1 LTLEP
6 ATAGLRGASVPELRA
21 ALAFLRSPAFLVDFD
36 ARRPSVSSGP
46 PHGLTIDDGPA
57 AERPRVD
64 RVSEVANT
72 VARIVER
79 SLRLAAVVDLRGG
92 PEPASPAADRIV
104 LQLAG
109 EATVGAAVLAP
120 GATAYVSGSERL
132 PAAAEGGGCRLV
144 VTLEALT
151 DAEFRTW
158 LAATLRAPG
167 SPVARVPLHAPPGE
181 RADFVAAVRS
191 DFAGALASPSI
202 LERFLAYR
210 DRRAPARPPLGG
222 ASRLTD
228 PSAQSVVVCATRDV
242 HVTLESAEQVRVDA
256 GGVSL
261 QMPLAAGLILRFVQ
275 DRDQVAVAG
284 VEREFAERL
293 PAGEIHAFLQDLANQ
308 QVVAFTSAWP
318 P

>member
-1 LTLEP
+1 MTLER

-21 ALAFLRSPAFLVDFD
+21 ALAFLRSPAFLVDLD

-46 PHGLTIDDGPA
+46 PHGLTIEGPA
-57 AERPRVD
+57 AGRPRID
-64 RVSEVANT
+64 RGSEVANT

-79 SLRLAAVVDLRGG
+79 SLRLAAVVDLCGG
-92 PEPASPAADRIV
+92 SEPASPAADRIV

-120 GATAYVSGSERL
+120 GATAYVPGSERL
-132 PAAAEGGGCRLV
+132 SAAGGCRLV

-151 DAEFRTW
+151 DTEFRTW

-167 SPVARVPLHAPPGE
+167 SPAARVPLHAPPGE
-181 RADFVAAVRS
+181 RADFVAAVGS
-191 DFAGALASPSI
+191 AFAGALASPSI

-210 DRRAPARPPLGG
+210 DRQAPARPPLDG
-222 ASRLTD
+222 SPRLTD
-228 PSAQSVVVCATRDV
+228 PSTQSVVVCATRDL
-242 HVTLESAEQVRVDA
+242 HVTLESADQVRVDA
-256 GGVSL
+256 GGMSL
-261 QMPLAAGLILRFVQ
+261 QMPLAAGLILRVVQ
-275 DRDQVAVAG
+275 DRDPVAVAV

-293 PAGEIHAFLQDLANQ
+293 PAGEIHAFLQDLADQ
-308 QVVAFTSAWP
+308 QMVAFTGAWP

>member
-6 ATAGLRGASVPELRA
+6 ATAGLRAASVPELRA
-21 ALAFLRSPAFLVDFD
+21 ALAFLRSPGFMADFG
-36 ARRPSVSSGP
+36 ARRPAVSSGP
-46 PHGLTIDDGPA
+46 PHGLTIDDANGD
-57 AERPRVD
+57 RPGID

-79 SLRLAAVVDLRGG
+79 SLRLPAVVDLRCG

-120 GATAYVSGSERL
+120 GATAYVPGSERL
-132 PAAAEGGGCRLV
+132 SAASDGCRRLV

-151 DAEFRTW
+151 ETEFRTW

-167 SPVARVPLHAPPGE
+167 SPVARVPLHAPPGA
-181 RADFVAAVRS
+181 RADFVGAVRS
-191 DFAGALASPSI
+191 AFAGALASPSI

-210 DRRAPARPPLGG
+210 DRQAPARLPLD
-222 ASRLTD
+222 ASPQLTD
-228 PSAQSVVVCATRDV
+228 PSEQSVVVGATRDL
-242 HVTLESAEQVRVDA
+242 HVTRAAAEQVRVDA

-261 QMPLAAGLILRFVQ
+261 ELPAAAGLILRFVQ
-275 DRDQVAVAG
+275 DRDPVAVAA
-284 VEREFAERL
+284 VEREFAQRL
-293 PAGEIHAFLQDLANQ
+293 PAGEIQAFLQDLADQ
-308 QVVAFTSAWP
+308 QVVAFTGAWP

>member
-6 ATAGLRGASVPELRA
+6 ATAGLRAASVPELRA
-21 ALAFLRSPAFLVDFD
+21 ALAFLRSPAFRVDF
-36 ARRPSVSSGP
+36 AAQRPHVSSGP
-46 PHGLTIDDGPA
+46 PHGLTVDDGNGD
-57 AERPRVD
+57 RPRID
-64 RVSEVANT
+64 RSSEVANT

-79 SLRLAAVVDLRGG
+79 SLRLAAAVDLRSG

-109 EATVGAAVLAP
+109 EATLGAAVLAP
-120 GATAYVSGSERL
+120 GATAYVPGSM
-132 PAAAEGGGCRLV
+132 PVAAVPDGCRQLV

-181 RADFVAAVRS
+181 RADFVAGVRS
-191 DFAGALASPSI
+191 AFAGALTGPSI

-210 DRRAPARPPLGG
+210 DRQAPPRPPLDG
-222 ASRLTD
+222 SPRLTD
-228 PSAQSVVVCATRDV
+228 PSAQCVVVGATRDL
-242 HVTLESAEQVRVDA
+242 HVTRASAERVRVDA

-261 QMPLAAGLILRFVQ
+261 EMPLAAGLILRFVQ
-275 DRDQVAVAG
+275 DRDPAAVTV
-284 VEREFAERL
+284 VEREFAQRL
-293 PAGEIHAFLQDLANQ
+293 PAGEIRAFLQDLADQ
-308 QVVAFTSAWP
+308 QVVAFTGAWP